1 MKPIRTFIAV
11 NVSPE
16 TCTVAGRLLKQLG
29 AIDDGVKTVKNQNL
43 HITLKFLGEVLV
55 EDTPAICAAVEQACQ
70 SISDFEITS
79 GGLGAFPDQ
88 DRPRTLWMGVEQGA
102 DEIRALQAAVD
113 HHTQQLGYS
122 GENRLFVPHLT
133 LARIRNFQG
142 EPEKLQNLFELYNPG
157 PLTKTHITEVI
168 TYASF
173 MERGTPTY
181 EVLGRCK
188 L

>member
-1 MKPIRTFIAV
+1 MKPLRTFIAV
-11 NVSPE
+11 NVSQE
-16 TCTVAGRLLKQLG
+16 TCRVAGRLLKQLG
-29 AIDDGVKTVKNQNL
+29 AIDHGVKTIQNQNL

-55 EDTPAICAAVEQACQ
+55 EDTPAICSAVEKACE
-70 SISDFEITS
+70 SFKDFKLVC
-79 GGLGAFPDQ
+79 GGLGAFPNQ
-88 DRPRTLWMGVEQGA
+88 ERPRTLWMGVEQGV
-102 DEIRALQAAVD
+102 DEIRELQAAID

-142 EPEKLQNLFELYNPG
+142 DFEKLQELFDLYSPG
-157 PLTKTHITEVI
+157 PLTTTHVTEVL

-173 MERGTPTY
+173 IDRGAPTY